1 MINPKGGNY
10 GAYKMAKFYAERYVA
25 HKIHDDAEE
34 AQLKANERARV
45 NFCRAVI
52 KSCGDLGT
60 YYAIHQR
67 QIKETLENKIREREE
82 MQLNRK
88 LQSSEKRNER
98 LQNEEKIA
106 NLDEIKLESAN
117 PIKDFQEALKDDVNE
132 EKLNQSF
139 EENYE
144 MEEVKVED
152 LNKSF

>member
-34 AQLKANERARV
+34 VQLKANERARI

-60 YYAIHQR
+60 YFAIHRR
-67 QIKETLENKIREREE
+67 QEKEALENKIREREE
-82 MQLNRK
+82 AQLNRK
-88 LQSSEKRNER
+88 LQSSEKRNEK
-98 LQNEEKIA
+98 LEAQEKYA
-106 NLDEIKLESAN
+106 NLDEVKLEKVN
-117 PIKDFQEALKDDVNE
+117 IVKDFQEALKADVNE
-132 EKLNQSF
+132 DKLNQSF
-139 EENYE
+139 EEKTE
-144 MEEVKVED
+144 IEEVNIED